1 MAPLYGGAFF
11 VEKSCCFILPMGFSE
26 PLERK
31 VFDERLSALLY
42 HLVFSEEVTTYYFI
56 YDEEAEF
63 AANRILEGIRPYAP
77 SLRRV
82 LIFPRG
88 QEMRFGYYFMGE
100 NRFEEKEATEQELF
114 EDREELYRSL
124 IERSDVVVFA
134 LRQESDYAERRHL
147 RRAESE
153 GKRVIDLSHVD
164 TLPEWFKRPSGEETQ
179 V

>member
-1 MAPLYGGAFF
+1 
-11 VEKSCCFILPMGFSE
+11 MGFSE

-42 HLVFSEEVTTYYFI
+42 HLVFSEEVTTYNFI